1 MNARP
6 LFYINGTMI
15 KYILPFLLL
24 TNIALSNNYKISG
37 KVFDSTNN
45 RPLIGANVI
54 IENTSQGAATDVD
67 GNFSIKNI
75 TQKKCNLKI
84 QYIGFKTYKKEVI
97 IGNSGSETLNISM

>member
-1 MNARP
+1 
-6 LFYINGTMI
+6 MI

-75 TQKKCNLKI
+75 TQKTVSYTHL
-84 QYIGFKTYKKEVI
+84 
-97 IGNSGSETLNISM
+97 TLPTILLV